1 MEFREQASR
10 LKEIKIEVTH
20 RCNLQCIHC
29 SSEGTSTDTVA
40 MSFEKAMGI
49 LKEAAGMGV
58 REVAFSGGEPLLW
71 SGIEAAVAAGTAL
84 GMEVLV
90 YTSGNVDGFGEMARR
105 LFENGARRVIF
116 SIFAG
121 DEESHDAVTQGQGS
135 YERTLAALAEANR
148 VGLVTE
154 FHFVPMRTNYE
165 ELPKVVQVALDHS
178 VRRVSVLRFVP
189 HGRGKA
195 RSTLA
200 LTREQNLK
208 LQRMIREAR
217 KRIDL
222 RTGSPYNF
230 LLVNDEPHCRAAKD
244 RLVIA
249 PNLFVYP
256 CDGFKCIRAEQLVGT
271 DDYSHLDRWSLAECW
286 QNSLYLKAVRRY
298 LTTPFAEPCASCS
311 LLGKCASGCL
321 AQKVIAHGEL
331 VKVPD
336 PMCLAGGRSV
346 AGRPCGPHAPTP
358 GHR

>member
-1 MEFREQASR
+1 VFREQPFR
-10 LKEIKIEVTH
+10 LKEIKIEVTN

-29 SSEGTSTDTVA
+29 SSEGNSTDTGT
-40 MSFEKAMGI
+40 MSFEKTMGV

-71 SGIEAAVAAGTAL
+71 PGLDAAVAASTAS
-84 GMEVLV
+84 GMDVLV
-90 YTSGNVDGFGEMARR
+90 YTSGNVDGFGDVARR
-105 LFENGARRVIF
+105 LAENGARGVIF

-121 DEESHDAVTQGQGS
+121 NEESHDAVTQVRGS

-154 FHFVPMRTNYE
+154 LHFVPMRLNCE
-165 ELPKVVQVALDHS
+165 QLPGVIQLALDHGA
-178 VRRVSVLRFVP
+178 RRVSVLRFVP

-195 RSTLA
+195 HSTLA

-208 LQRMIREAR
+208 LQRMIREAK

-230 LLVNDEPHCRAAKD
+230 LLVNDEGHCRAAKD

-249 PNLFVYP
+249 PNLHVYP
-256 CDGFKCIRAEQLVGT
+256 CDGFKRIRAEQLVGT
-271 DDYSHLDRWSLAECW
+271 DQYSRLDRWSLAECW
-286 QNSLYLKAVRRY
+286 QNSPYLKAVRRY

-331 VKVPD
+331 VKVSD

-346 AGRPCGPHAPTP
+346 ADQPCGPRDAQ
-358 GHR
+358 GG